1 MKRKLYIVI
10 LLAIAPT
17 LVNALGLGNLDL
29 NSALNE
35 PFDARVQL
43 LSPTADE
50 LDSLAVGLA
59 DSEAFARAKIDRPFI
74 LSNLRFS
81 LRRSPDDGPDY
92 IRVFSQEPIR
102 EPFLNFLVEVSW
114 SNGRLFREYT
124 VLLDPPLYDPNAR
137 ASEFTQEQ
145 PTTYSAEPVVE
156 AVTIDDPD
164 HKVVYSN
171 DYEESSSPTT
181 VSPTINYSGGDY
193 GPTQQSDTLWSIASS
208 MRPDSSI
215 SVNQMMSALLRANP
229 DAFFNQ
235 NINGLKRG
243 HILRMPTESEIN
255 ALSNAQALAEVQSQH
270 AAWDGIKDN
279 LSSAVNERPEVSS
292 TPEPTDTTSDDAS
305 ESVEATA
312 ESDPELKLVA
322 AEETGEATQ
331 QVSSVDAGQGE
342 ELILAQE
349 SIQALTHENM
359 DLKDRLQ
366 ESEALLE
373 DLKRLLSLKDD
384 ELAALQGQVLE
395 EPSMAEDEVVESVD
409 DEMASEV
416 EEEAVLEDEEEV
428 LLADTEEEAV
438 EEDTAMEV
446 AEDEVLVEDEEEL
459 ETVGEEE
466 VIDVIETEPAS
477 GSNDIMGMV
486 NQYLGKAKEYLLGNP
501 MVGMAVAGVLVLL
514 ILIIVIMK
522 FRKEPA
528 ETINIDAMTEE
539 AFPDFDSGDLGD
551 TGEDVPESEAVTVLP
566 PDSEAE
572 TAMPEESADLDL
584 EEEEHTQFIEPEEA
598 PADQEEEPDEDPMQE
613 VNTYLAFEQFDQAEE
628 FVRNAINDTPDN
640 PEYHS
645 KLLEVFYTSGNKK
658 SYEEEAQVL
667 HDKFGEANEHWNMAV
682 AMWSEMSPNR
692 ALFEEGADEE
702 DDDADNTGGFVDVT
716 ADEEAGDDDAGLD
729 FDIGGDEESPADE
742 GMLDITGSDEGEAML
757 DVTASDEAED
767 MLDVTAAVGL
777 EEVEDAINEESED
790 VLDISGAGGDDLL
803 DLTASEEP
811 SGDDLL
817 DVTAAVGLEEVEDAV
832 NDESEDVLDIS
843 GAGGDDLLDL
853 TASEES
859 SGDDLL
865 DVASAANLDLDSE
878 EDLLD
883 VTAATSAG
891 ADSSELLGL
900 NIEPEAESLEVDSPE
915 ENETVELD
923 MGAVDDESTV
933 EIPTSDDENVLDFDL
948 GTNDEDESL
957 EVEASEPE
965 DAGLEIDLGTPELE
979 SSEAEDVSL
988 DIGLEET
995 PEEDEPI
1002 RLDAEDEGEISLDF
1016 DMGEDDG
1023 IELDISADA
1032 NDDTPELDLDMD
1044 TASEAETVQ
1053 VDSADMDFELTMD
1066 DTPEEASIN
1075 LDETVEIPKSVDL
1088 SVDDDDD
1095 DDEHTVF
1102 VPRAAQP
1109 EEQTAEDEIA
1119 TKLDLAKAYVELG
1132 DKDSAKGILDEVM
1145 ADGNDEQ
1152 RKQAEDLLGQV

>member
-10 LLAIAPT
+10 LLALAPM
-17 LVNALGLGNLDL
+17 LANALGLGNLDL

-50 LDSLAVGLA
+50 LDSLTVGLA

-74 LSNLRFS
+74 LSNLKFA

-137 ASEFTQEQ
+137 ASEFTQDQ
-145 PTTYSAEPVVE
+145 STSYTAEPAVE
-156 AVTIDDPD
+156 AVTMNDPD
-164 HKVVYSN
+164 HKVVYANEFDQSSN
-171 DYEESSSPTT
+171 PTT
-181 VSPTINYSGGDY
+181 ASPNINYSGGDY
-193 GPTQQSDTLWSIASS
+193 GPTEQSDTLWSIASA

-229 DAFFNQ
+229 EAFFNQ

-243 HILRMPTESEIN
+243 QILRMPTESEIV

-292 TPEPTDTTSDDAS
+292 VPESPDTSSDDS
-305 ESVEATA
+305 TESAEVVV

-342 ELILAQE
+342 DLILAQE

-359 DLKDRLQ
+359 ELKDRLQ
-366 ESEALLE
+366 ESEALLD

-384 ELAALQGQVLE
+384 ELAALQGQVVEQPDMVE
-395 EPSMAEDEVVESVD
+395 EEVDLVDE
-409 DEMASEV
+409 EMVSEV
-416 EEEAVLEDEEEV
+416 EEEAVLEDEEEF
-428 LLADTEEEAV
+428 LEDTEEEAL
-438 EEDTAMEV
+438 EETAMET
-446 AEDEVLVEDEEEL
+446 AEDEMLVEDEEEL
-459 ETVGEEE
+459 ETVAEEE

-477 GSNDIMGMV
+477 SSDGIMGMV
-486 NQYLGKAKEYLLGNP
+486 NQYLGKAKDFLLGNP
-501 MVGMAVAGVLVLL
+501 MIGMAVAGVLVLL

-528 ETINIDAMTEE
+528 ETINLDAMTEE
-539 AFPDFDSGDLGD
+539 AFPDFDSGDLGA
-551 TGEDVPESEAVTVLP
+551 TGDEEPDSEAVTVLP

-572 TAMPEESADLDL
+572 TAMPEASADLDI
-584 EEEEHTQFIEPEEA
+584 EEEEHTQFMAAEEA
-598 PADQEEEPDEDPMQE
+598 PVVEEESDEDPMQE

-628 FVRNAINDTPDN
+628 FVRSAINDSPDN
-640 PEYHS
+640 AEYHS

-658 SYEEEAQVL
+658 SYEEEAKIV

-702 DDDADNTGGFVDVT
+702 DDADDADNTGGFVDVT
-716 ADEEAGDDDAGLD
+716 ADDEAGNEDAGLD
-729 FDIGGDEESPADE
+729 FDIGGAEEPAA
-742 GMLDITGSDEGEAML
+742 DEGEAML
-757 DVTASDEAED
+757 DITGADEGEAMLDITASDEGEGMLDITASDEAEN

-777 EEVEDAINEESED
+777 EEVEDAIN
-790 VLDISGAGGDDLL
+790 
-803 DLTASEEP
+803 
-811 SGDDLL
+811 
-817 DVTAAVGLEEVEDAV
+817 
-832 NDESEDVLDIS
+832 DESEDVLDIS
-843 GAGGDDLLDL
+843 GAG
-853 TASEES
+853 S
-859 SGDDLL
+859 DDLL
-865 DVASAANLDLDSE
+865 DVTSAANLDLDSE

-900 NIEPEAESLEVDSPE
+900 NIEPESESLEIDIPE

-923 MGAVDDESTV
+923 MGAVADESAE
-933 EIPTSDDENVLDFDL
+933 EIPASDDDNVLDFDL
-948 GTNDEDESL
+948 GTSDENDSFEI
-957 EVEASEPE
+957 EASEPE
-965 DAGLEIDLGTPELE
+965 DAGLEIDLGVPELE
-979 SSEAEDVSL
+979 TAEADNDGL
-988 DIGLEET
+988 DIGLEVPAEDDGLDIGL
-995 PEEDEPI
+995 EVSEADEPI

-1016 DMGEDDG
+1016 DMGEDEG
-1023 IELDISADA
+1023 IELDLSAETADE
-1032 NDDTPELDLDMD
+1032 TPELELDMD
-1044 TASEAETVQ
+1044 SASEAETLQ
-1053 VDSADMDFELTMD
+1053 VDSADMDFELTMED
-1066 DTPEEASIN
+1066 DTPEVSLEDDVSLN
-1075 LDETVEIPKSVDL
+1075 LDETVEIPNSVDL
-1088 SVDDDDD
+1088 GDNDDDDD

-1132 DKDSAKGILDEVM
+1132 DKDSAKTILDEVM

>member
-1 MKRKLYIVI
+1 MKRKIYIVI
-10 LLAIAPT
+10 LLALAPT

-50 LDSLAVGLA
+50 LDSLTVGLA

-74 LSNLRFS
+74 LGNLKFA

-124 VLLDPPLYDPNAR
+124 VLLDPPLYDPNAS
-137 ASEFTQEQ
+137 ASDFTQDQ
-145 PTTYSAEPVVE
+145 STSYIAEPTVE
-156 AVTIDDPD
+156 AVTINDPD
-164 HKVVYSN
+164 HKVVYTN
-171 DYEESSSPTT
+171 DYDQPSSPTT
-181 VSPTINYSGGDY
+181 ASPNINYSAGDY
-193 GPTQQSDTLWSIASS
+193 GPTEQSDTLWSIASA
-208 MRPDSSI
+208 MRPDSST

-229 DAFFNQ
+229 EAFFNQ

-243 HILRMPTESEIN
+243 QILRMPTESEIN

-279 LSSAVNERPEVSS
+279 LSSVVNERPEVSS
-292 TPEPTDTTSDDAS
+292 VPESPDTAADETT
-305 ESVEATA
+305 ESVEAA
-312 ESDPELKLVA
+312 VESDPELKLVA

-342 ELILAQE
+342 DLILAQE

-359 DLKDRLQ
+359 ELKDRLQ

-384 ELAALQGQVLE
+384 ELAALQGQAVE
-395 EPSMAEDEVVESVD
+395 EPDMAEEEVESVD
-409 DEMASEV
+409 EEMVSEV
-416 EEEAVLEDEEEV
+416 EEEAVLEEEEEF
-428 LLADTEEEAV
+428 LEDTEEEAL
-438 EEDTAMEV
+438 EETAMEA
-446 AEDEVLVEDEEEL
+446 AEDEMLVEDEEEL
-459 ETVGEEE
+459 GTVEEDE

-477 GSNDIMGMV
+477 SSTGIMGMV
-486 NQYLGKAKEYLLGNP
+486 DQYLGPVKEMLLGNP
-501 MVGMAVAGVLVLL
+501 MIGMAVAGVLVLL
-514 ILIIVIMK
+514 ILIVVIMK

-528 ETINIDAMTEE
+528 ETMDIDAMTEE
-539 AFPDFDSGDLGD
+539 AFPDFDSGDLGA
-551 TGEDVPESEAVTVLP
+551 TGDDLPDSEAPTVLP
-566 PDSEAE
+566 PADSEAE
-572 TAMPEESADLDL
+572 TAMPEVSVDLDIEEEAAPIVEAAAPI
-584 EEEEHTQFIEPEEA
+584 EEEES
-598 PADQEEEPDEDPMQE
+598 DEDPMQE

-628 FVRNAINDTPDN
+628 FVRNAINDSPDN
-640 PEYHS
+640 AEYHT

-658 SYEEEAQVL
+658 SYEEEAKIL
-667 HDKFGEANEHWNMAV
+667 HDKFGETNEHWNMAV

-692 ALFEEGADEE
+692 ALFEEGADDE

-716 ADEEAGDDDAGLD
+716 ADDEAGSEDAGLD
-729 FDIGGDEESPADE
+729 FDIGGAEESPADE
-742 GMLDITGSDEGEAML
+742 GMLDITGSDEGEGML
-757 DVTASDEAED
+757 DLTASDEAED

-777 EEVEDAINEESED
+777 EEVDEISNNESED
-790 VLDISGAGGDDLL
+790 VLDIS
-803 DLTASEEP
+803 S
-811 SGDDLL
+811 
-817 DVTAAVGLEEVEDAV
+817 
-832 NDESEDVLDIS
+832 
-843 GAGGDDLLDL
+843 AGGDDLLDL

-865 DVASAANLDLDSE
+865 DVTSAANLDLDSE

-900 NIEPEAESLEVDSPE
+900 NIEPESESLEIDIPE
-915 ENETVELD
+915 ESETVELD
-923 MGAVDDESTV
+923 MGAADESTV
-933 EIPTSDDENVLDFDL
+933 EMPASDDDNVLDFDL
-948 GTNDEDESL
+948 GSNDEGESL
-957 EVEASEPE
+957 EIEVSEPE
-965 DAGLEIDLGTPELE
+965 DAGLEIDLGVPDLE
-979 SSEAEDVSL
+979 SSEAEDVGL
-988 DIGLEET
+988 DIGLEVPEEDAGLDIGLEV

-1016 DMGEDDG
+1016 DMGEDEG
-1023 IELDISADA
+1023 IELDLSAETA
-1032 NDDTPELDLDMD
+1032 EETPELELDMGL
-1044 TASEAETVQ
+1044 ASEAETVQ
-1053 VDSADMDFELTMD
+1053 VDSADMDFELTME
-1066 DTPEEASIN
+1066 DTPEVSLEDDASLN

-1088 SVDDDDD
+1088 SVDDDDDDDD

-1132 DKDSAKGILDEVM
+1132 DKDSAKTILDEVM

>member
-1 MKRKLYIVI
+1 LIRRVIDFKEIEVKMKRKFYIVI
-10 LLAIAPT
+10 LLALAPT

-50 LDSLAVGLA
+50 LDSLNVGLA

-74 LSNLRFS
+74 LSNLKFA

-137 ASEFTQEQ
+137 ASEFTQDQSTSYTAQ
-145 PTTYSAEPVVE
+145 PKVE
-156 AVTIDDPD
+156 TVTINDPN
-164 HKVVYSN
+164 HNVVYTN
-171 DYEESSSPTT
+171 DFEQSSSPTT
-181 VSPTINYSGGDY
+181 ASPNINYSGGDY
-193 GPTQQSDTLWSIASS
+193 GPTEQSDTLWSIASG

-229 DAFFNQ
+229 EAFFKQ

-243 HILRMPTESEIN
+243 QILRMPTESEIN

-292 TPEPTDTTSDDAS
+292 VPESSDTASEDTTD
-305 ESVEATA
+305 SVEAVV

-342 ELILAQE
+342 DLILAQE

-359 DLKDRLQ
+359 ELKDRLQ

-384 ELAALQGQVLE
+384 ELAALQGQALG
-395 EPSMAEDEVVESVD
+395 EPDIDMAEEEVGSVD
-409 DEMASEV
+409 EEMVSEA

-428 LLADTEEEAV
+428 LEDSEEEAL
-438 EEDTAMEV
+438 EETAMEA
-446 AEDEVLVEDEEEL
+446 AEDEMLVGDEE
-459 ETVGEEE
+459 V
-466 VIDVIETEPAS
+466 VDVIETEPAS
-477 GSNDIMGMV
+477 SSDGIMGML
-486 NQYLGKAKEYLLGNP
+486 NQYLGKAKEFLLGNP
-501 MVGMAVAGVLVLL
+501 MIGMAVAGVLSLL
-514 ILIIVIMK
+514 ILIVVIMK

-528 ETINIDAMTEE
+528 ETLDIDPMTEE
-539 AFPDFDSGDLGD
+539 AFPDFDSGDLGA
-551 TGEDVPESEAVTVLP
+551 TGDEMPDSEAVTVLP

-572 TAMPEESADLDL
+572 TAMPEASVELDI
-584 EEEEHTQFIEPEEA
+584 EEEAAAAPIEA
-598 PADQEEEPDEDPMQE
+598 AADPIEEESDEDPMQE

-628 FVRNAINDTPDN
+628 FVRNAINDAPDN
-640 PEYHS
+640 AEYHT

-658 SYEEEAQVL
+658 SYEEEAKVL

-692 ALFEEGADEE
+692 ALFEEGADDE
-702 DDDADNTGGFVDVT
+702 DDDTDADNTGGFVDVT
-716 ADEEAGDDDAGLD
+716 ADEEAGNEDAGLD
-729 FDIGGDEESPADE
+729 FDIGGAVESSDDE
-742 GMLDITGSDEGEAML
+742 GMLDITASDEGEGVL
-757 DVTASDEAED
+757 DITASDDGED
-767 MLDVTAAVGL
+767 ILDVTAAVGL
-777 EEVEDAINEESED
+777 EDVDNISNEEPDD
-790 VLDISGAGGDDLL
+790 VLDIS
-803 DLTASEEP
+803 S
-811 SGDDLL
+811 
-817 DVTAAVGLEEVEDAV
+817 
-832 NDESEDVLDIS
+832 
-843 GAGGDDLLDL
+843 AGGDDLLDL

-859 SGDDLL
+859 SDEDLL
-865 DVASAANLDLDSE
+865 DVTSAANLDLDSE

-900 NIEPEAESLEVDSPE
+900 NIEPEAESFEIDIPE
-915 ENETVELD
+915 ENEALEFD
-923 MGAVDDESTV
+923 MDAAVDESIAGT
-933 EIPTSDDENVLDFDL
+933 PASDDDNVLDFDL
-948 GTNDEDESL
+948 GSNDDEESL
-957 EVEASEPE
+957 EIEASEPE
-965 DAGLEIDLGTPELE
+965 DAGLEIDLGVPELEE
-979 SSEAEDVSL
+979 SSEAGDDAL
-988 DIGLEET
+988 DIGLEV
-995 PEEDEPI
+995 PGEDEPI
-1002 RLDAEDEGEISLDF
+1002 KFDAEDEGEISLDF
-1016 DMGEDDG
+1016 DMGEDEG
-1023 IELDISADA
+1023 IELDLSAETTDE
-1032 NDDTPELDLDMD
+1032 TPELELDMD
-1044 TASEAETVQ
+1044 IASEAETAQ
-1053 VDSADMDFELTMD
+1053 VDSAGMDFELTMED
-1066 DTPEEASIN
+1066 DSPEVSLEDDISIG

-1088 SVDDDDD
+1088 DDDDD

-1109 EEQTAEDEIA
+1109 EEQSAEDEIA

-1132 DKDSAKGILDEVM
+1132 DKDSAKTILDEVM
-1145 ADGNDEQ
+1145 ANGNDEQ
-1152 RKQAEDLLGQV
+1152 RKQAEDLLG

>member
-10 LLAIAPT
+10 LLALAPT

-35 PFDARVQL
+35 PFDARVHL

-50 LDSLAVGLA
+50 LDSLTVGLA

-74 LSNLRFS
+74 LSNLKFS
-81 LRRSPDDGPDY
+81 VRRSPDDGPDY

-137 ASEFTQEQ
+137 ASEFTRDQS
-145 PTTYSAEPVVE
+145 TSYSAEPVVE
-156 AVTIDDPD
+156 AITINDPD
-164 HKVVYSN
+164 HQVVYTN
-171 DYEESSSPTT
+171 DIEQPGSPAAT
-181 VSPTINYSGGDY
+181 SPNVDYSGGDY
-193 GPTQQSDTLWSIASS
+193 GPTEQADTLWSIASE

-229 DAFFNQ
+229 EAFFNQ

-243 HILRMPTESEIN
+243 QILRMPTESEIN

-279 LSSAVNERPEVSS
+279 LSNAVNERPEVSS
-292 TPEPTDTTSDDAS
+292 VPESTDTTSGEAT
-305 ESVEATA
+305 ESVEAA
-312 ESDPELKLVA
+312 VDSDPELKLVA

-331 QVSSVDAGQGE
+331 QVASVDSGQGE
-342 ELILAQE
+342 DLILAQE

-359 DLKDRLQ
+359 ELKDRLQ

-384 ELAALQGQVLE
+384 ELAALQGQVVE
-395 EPSMAEDEVVESVD
+395 DPDTIDEVVDSVD
-409 DEMASEV
+409 EEMVTEV
-416 EEEAVLEDEEEV
+416 ETVLEDGEDV
-428 LLADTEEEAV
+428 LEDIEEEAV
-438 EEDTAMEV
+438 EEGTAMNV
-446 AEDEVLVEDEEEL
+446 AEDEMLVEDEEEL
-459 ETVGEEE
+459 ETIDEDE
-466 VIDVIETEPAS
+466 VVEVIETEPAS
-477 GSNDIMGMV
+477 SSAGVMGMID
-486 NQYLGKAKEYLLGNP
+486 QYLGPVKDILLGNP
-501 MVGMAVAGVLVLL
+501 MIGMAVAGVFVLL

-528 ETINIDAMTEE
+528 ETIDIDAMTEE
-539 AFPDFDSGDLGD
+539 AFPDFDSGDLGA
-551 TGEDVPESEAVTVLP
+551 TGDEVPDSEAVTVLP

-572 TAMPEESADLDL
+572 TAMPEASVDLDI
-584 EEEEHTQFIEPEEA
+584 EEEAAAPIVEEA
-598 PADQEEEPDEDPMQE
+598 LIEEESDEDPMQE

-640 PEYHS
+640 AEYHT

-658 SYEEEAQVL
+658 SYEEEAKIL

-692 ALFEEGADEE
+692 ALFEEGGDEE
-702 DDDADNTGGFVDVT
+702 DDAADNTGGFVDVT
-716 ADEEAGDDDAGLD
+716 ADDEAGKDDAGLD
-729 FDIGGDEESPADE
+729 FDIGGAEEPAADE
-742 GMLDITGSDEGEAML
+742 GMLDLTASDEGEGML
-757 DVTASDEAED
+757 DITASDEGED

-777 EEVEDAINEESED
+777 EEVDEVANNDSED
-790 VLDISGAGGDDLL
+790 VLDISSTGGDDLL
-803 DLTASEEP
+803 DLTA
-811 SGDDLL
+811 G
-817 DVTAAVGLEEVEDAV
+817 
-832 NDESEDVLDIS
+832 
-843 GAGGDDLLDL
+843 
-853 TASEES
+853 EES

-865 DVASAANLDLDSE
+865 DVTSAANLDLDSE

-900 NIEPEAESLEVDSPE
+900 NIEPESESLEIDIPDEDES
-915 ENETVELD
+915 VELD
-923 MGAVDDESTV
+923 MDAAGEAASAET
-933 EIPTSDDENVLDFDL
+933 PASDDDNMLDFDL
-948 GTNDEDESL
+948 GSNDEDESIEL
-957 EVEASEPE
+957 DVNEPE
-965 DAGLEIDLGTPELE
+965 DAGLEMELGLPE
-979 SSEAEDVSL
+979 SGSNEAEDAGL
-988 DIGLEET
+988 DIGLDV

-1002 RLDAEDEGEISLDF
+1002 RLDAEDEDEISLDF
-1016 DMGEDDG
+1016 DMGEDEG
-1023 IELDISADA
+1023 IELDLSAEA
-1032 NDDTPELDLDMD
+1032 NDEPAELDMD
-1044 TASEAETVQ
+1044 AGSEIETVQ
-1053 VDSADMDFELTMD
+1053 VDNSDMDFELTMD
-1066 DTPEEASIN
+1066 DTPEVSLEDEESLN

-1088 SVDDDDD
+1088 SVDDDDDD

-1132 DKDSAKGILDEVM
+1132 DKDSAKTILDEVI

-1152 RKQAEDLLGQV
+1152 RKQAEDLLAQV

>member
-10 LLAIAPT
+10 LLALAPT

-50 LDSLAVGLA
+50 LDSLTVGLA

-74 LSNLRFS
+74 LSNLKFA

-92 IRVFSQEPIR
+92 IRVFSQKPIR

-137 ASEFTQEQ
+137 ANEFTQDQ
-145 PTTYSAEPVVE
+145 TSSYSAEPTVE
-156 AVTIDDPD
+156 AVTVTINDPE
-164 HKVVYSN
+164 HKVVYTN
-171 DYEESSSPTT
+171 DFEQSTSPTT
-181 VSPTINYSGGDY
+181 ASPNINYSGGDY
-193 GPTQQSDTLWSIASS
+193 GPTEQSDTLWSIASA

-215 SVNQMMSALLRANP
+215 SVNQMMAALLRANP
-229 DAFFNQ
+229 EAFFNQ

-243 HILRMPTESEIN
+243 QILRMPTESEIN
-255 ALSNAQALAEVQSQH
+255 SLSYAQALAEVQSQH
-270 AAWDGIKDN
+270 AAWDSIKDN

-292 TPEPTDTTSDDAS
+292 VPESSNKTSDDTTD
-305 ESVEATA
+305 SVEAA
-312 ESDPELKLVA
+312 VESEPELKLVA
-322 AEETGEATQ
+322 AEKTGEATQ

-342 ELILAQE
+342 DLILAQE

-359 DLKDRLQ
+359 ELKDRLQ

-384 ELAALQGQVLE
+384 ELAALQGQVVEQPEMAGE
-395 EPSMAEDEVVESVD
+395 EVDSVD
-409 DEMASEV
+409 EEMVSEV
-416 EEEAVLEDEEEV
+416 EEEAVLEDEEV
-428 LLADTEEEAV
+428 AV
-438 EEDTAMEV
+438 EEDAAMEA
-446 AEDEVLVEDEEEL
+446 AEDEMLAEDEEEL
-459 ETVGEEE
+459 GTVDEEE
-466 VIDVIETEPAS
+466 VIDVIETEPVS
-477 GSNDIMGMV
+477 SSNGIMGMV
-486 NQYLGKAKEYLLGNP
+486 DQYLGPVKKMLLGNP
-501 MVGMAVAGVLVLL
+501 LIGMAIAGVLVLL

-539 AFPDFDSGDLGD
+539 AFPDFDSGDLGA
-551 TGEDVPESEAVTVLP
+551 TGDEVPDSEAETVLP
-566 PDSEAE
+566 PDSEVE
-572 TAMPEESADLDL
+572 TAMPEEESADLDL
-584 EEEEHTQFIEPEEA
+584 EEEHTQFMATEEA
-598 PADQEEEPDEDPMQE
+598 PVEQEEEPDEDPMQE

-628 FVRNAINDTPDN
+628 FVRNAINDAPDYA
-640 PEYHS
+640 EYHT

-658 SYEEEAQVL
+658 SYEEEAKIV

-692 ALFEEGADEE
+692 ALFEEGADDE

-716 ADEEAGDDDAGLD
+716 ADEEAGNEDAGLD
-729 FDIGGDEESPADE
+729 FDIGGAEESPADE
-742 GMLDITGSDEGEAML
+742 GMLDITASDEGEGML
-757 DVTASDEAED
+757 DITAADEGED

-777 EEVEDAINEESED
+777 EEVDDVPNNESED
-790 VLDISGAGGDDLL
+790 VLDISGVGGDDLL
-803 DLTASEEP
+803 DLTAGDEP

-817 DVTAAVGLEEVEDAV
+817 DVT
-832 NDESEDVLDIS
+832 
-843 GAGGDDLLDL
+843 
-853 TASEES
+853 
-859 SGDDLL
+859 
-865 DVASAANLDLDSE
+865 SAANLDLDSE

-900 NIEPEAESLEVDSPE
+900 NIEPESESLDIDIPE

-923 MGAVDDESTV
+923 MSTAADESTV
-933 EIPTSDDENVLDFDL
+933 EITANDDDGNVLDFDL
-948 GTNDEDESL
+948 GSSDEDESL
-957 EVEASEPE
+957 EIEASEPD
-965 DAGLEIDLGTPELE
+965 DAGLEIDLGVPESA
-979 SSEAEDVSL
+979 SSEAEGEGL
-988 DIGLEET
+988 DLGLEV

-1016 DMGEDDG
+1016 DMGEDEG
-1023 IELDISADA
+1023 IELDLSAEVADE
-1032 NDDTPELDLDMD
+1032 TPGLELDMD
-1044 TASEAETVQ
+1044 IASEAETVQ
-1053 VDSADMDFELTMD
+1053 LDSADMDFELTMED
-1066 DTPEEASIN
+1066 DTPELSLEDDANIN
-1075 LDETVEIPKSVDL
+1075 LDLDETVEIPKSVDL
-1088 SVDDDDD
+1088 GSDDDDDD

-1132 DKDSAKGILDEVM
+1132 DKDSAKTILDEVM

>member
-10 LLAIAPT
+10 LLALAPT

-50 LDSLAVGLA
+50 LDSLTVSLA

-74 LSNLRFS
+74 LSSLKFS

-137 ASEFTQEQ
+137 ASEFSRDQSTSYTADPIVEPVTSNEPDHQVVYTNDIEQ
-145 PTTYSAEPVVE
+145 P
-156 AVTIDDPD
+156 
-164 HKVVYSN
+164 
-171 DYEESSSPTT
+171 SSPT
-181 VSPTINYSGGDY
+181 VISPNIDYSGGDY
-193 GPTQQSDTLWSIASS
+193 GPTEQADTLWSIASE

-215 SVNQMMSALLRANP
+215 SVNKMMSALLRANP
-229 DAFFNQ
+229 EAFFNQ

-243 HILRMPTESEIN
+243 QILRMPTESEIN

-279 LSSAVNERPEVSS
+279 LSTAVNERPEVSS
-292 TPEPTDTTSDDAS
+292 VPESPDSTSD
-305 ESVEATA
+305 ETTETVEIAVD
-312 ESDPELKLVA
+312 SDPELKLVA
-322 AEETGEATQ
+322 AEETGEASQ
-331 QVSSVDAGQGE
+331 QVASVDSGQGE
-342 ELILAQE
+342 DLILAQE

-359 DLKDRLQ
+359 ELRDRLQ

-384 ELAALQGQVLE
+384 ELAALQGQVVE
-395 EPSMAEDEVVESVD
+395 QPDTVEEVVDSVD
-409 DEMASEV
+409 EEMMP
-416 EEEAVLEDEEEV
+416 EAEEEV
-428 LLADTEEEAV
+428 LEDIEEEAV
-438 EEDTAMEV
+438 EEDTVMEAV
-446 AEDEVLVEDEEEL
+446 EDEILAEDEEEF
-459 ETVGEEE
+459 ETLGEEE
-466 VIDVIETEPAS
+466 VVEVIETEPE
-477 GSNDIMGMV
+477 SNSAGVMDMV
-486 NQYLGKAKEYLLGNP
+486 DQYLSPVKELLLGNP
-501 MVGMAVAGVLVLL
+501 MIGMAVAAVLVLL

-528 ETINIDAMTEE
+528 ETIDIDAMTEE
-539 AFPDFDSGDLGD
+539 AFPDFDSGDLGA
-551 TGEDVPESEAVTVLP
+551 TGDEVPDSEAVTVLP

-572 TAMPEESADLDL
+572 TAMPEASSAEDL
-584 EEEEHTQFIEPEEA
+584 EIEEEAAPISEEA
-598 PADQEEEPDEDPMQE
+598 PVEEEPDEDPMQE

-640 PEYHS
+640 AEYHT

-658 SYEEEAQVL
+658 SYEEEAKIL

-692 ALFEEGADEE
+692 ALFEEGADDE
-702 DDDADNTGGFVDVT
+702 DDAADNTGGFVDVT
-716 ADEEAGDDDAGLD
+716 ADDEAGSEDAGLD
-729 FDIGGDEESPADE
+729 FDIGGAEEPAAADE
-742 GMLDITGSDEGEAML
+742 GMLDITASDEDEGML
-757 DVTASDEAED
+757 DITASDEGED

-777 EEVEDAINEESED
+777 EEVDDVASDASEE
-790 VLDISGAGGDDLL
+790 VLDISATGGDDLL
-803 DLTASEEP
+803 DLTA
-811 SGDDLL
+811 
-817 DVTAAVGLEEVEDAV
+817 A
-832 NDESEDVLDIS
+832 
-843 GAGGDDLLDL
+843 
-853 TASEES
+853 EES

-865 DVASAANLDLDSE
+865 DVTSAANLDLDSE

-900 NIEPEAESLEVDSPE
+900 NIEPESESLEIDIPE
-915 ENETVELD
+915 ENESVETP
-923 MGAVDDESTV
+923 ASEDD
-933 EIPTSDDENVLDFDL
+933 NMLDFDL
-948 GTNDEDESL
+948 GSNDEEESL
-957 EVEASEPE
+957 ELDVNEPE
-965 DAGLEIDLGTPELE
+965 DSGLEVDLNVPELDTKE
-979 SSEAEDVSL
+979 TEDAGL
-988 DIGLEET
+988 DIGLEV

-1002 RLDAEDEGEISLDF
+1002 RLDAEDEGEISLEF
-1016 DMGEDDG
+1016 DMGEDEG
-1023 IELDISADA
+1023 IELDLSADA
-1032 NDDTPELDLDMD
+1032 NDEIPELELDTD
-1044 TASEAETVQ
+1044 IASEAETLQ
-1053 VDSADMDFELTMD
+1053 VDNADMDFELTMD
-1066 DTPEEASIN
+1066 DTPEASLEDETSLN

-1088 SVDDDDD
+1088 AVDDDDDDDDD

-1132 DKDSAKGILDEVM
+1132 DKDSAKTILDEVIV
-1145 ADGNDEQ
+1145 DGNDEQ
-1152 RKQAEDLLGQV
+1152 RKQAEDLLAQV

>member
-1 MKRKLYIVI
+1 MKRKFYIVI
-10 LLAIAPT
+10 LLALAPT

-50 LDSLAVGLA
+50 LDSLNVGLA

-74 LSNLRFS
+74 LSNLKFA

-137 ASEFTQEQ
+137 ASEFTQDQSTSYTAQ
-145 PTTYSAEPVVE
+145 PKVE
-156 AVTIDDPD
+156 TVTINDPN
-164 HKVVYSN
+164 HNVVYTN
-171 DYEESSSPTT
+171 DFEQSSSPTT
-181 VSPTINYSGGDY
+181 ASPNINYSGGDY
-193 GPTQQSDTLWSIASS
+193 GPTEQSDTLWSIASG

-229 DAFFNQ
+229 EAFFKQ

-243 HILRMPTESEIN
+243 QILRMPTESEIN

-292 TPEPTDTTSDDAS
+292 VPESSDTASEDTTD
-305 ESVEATA
+305 SVEAVV

-342 ELILAQE
+342 DLILAQE

-359 DLKDRLQ
+359 ELKDRLQ

-384 ELAALQGQVLE
+384 ELAALQGQALG
-395 EPSMAEDEVVESVD
+395 EPDIDMAEEEVGSVD
-409 DEMASEV
+409 EEMVSEA

-428 LLADTEEEAV
+428 LEDSEEEAL
-438 EEDTAMEV
+438 EETAMEA
-446 AEDEVLVEDEEEL
+446 AEDEMLVGDEE
-459 ETVGEEE
+459 V
-466 VIDVIETEPAS
+466 VDVIETEPAS
-477 GSNDIMGMV
+477 SSDGIMGML
-486 NQYLGKAKEYLLGNP
+486 NQYLGKAKEFLLGNP
-501 MVGMAVAGVLVLL
+501 MIGMAVAGVLSLL
-514 ILIIVIMK
+514 ILIVVIMK

-528 ETINIDAMTEE
+528 ETLDIDPMTEE
-539 AFPDFDSGDLGD
+539 AFPDFDSGDLGA
-551 TGEDVPESEAVTVLP
+551 TGDEMPDSEAVTVLP

-572 TAMPEESADLDL
+572 TAMPEASVEAMPEASVELDI
-584 EEEEHTQFIEPEEA
+584 EEEAAAAPIEA
-598 PADQEEEPDEDPMQE
+598 AADPIEEESDEDPMQE

-628 FVRNAINDTPDN
+628 FVRNAINDAPDN
-640 PEYHS
+640 AEYHT

-658 SYEEEAQVL
+658 SYEEEAKVL

-692 ALFEEGADEE
+692 ALFEEGADDE
-702 DDDADNTGGFVDVT
+702 DDAADNTGGFVDVT
-716 ADEEAGDDDAGLD
+716 ADDEAGSEDAGLD
-729 FDIGGDEESPADE
+729 FDIGGAEESPADE
-742 GMLDITGSDEGEAML
+742 GMLDITAGDEGEGML
-757 DVTASDEAED
+757 DLTASDEGED

-777 EEVEDAINEESED
+777 DEVD
-790 VLDISGAGGDDLL
+790 DI
-803 DLTASEEP
+803 P
-811 SGDDLL
+811 
-817 DVTAAVGLEEVEDAV
+817 
-832 NDESEDVLDIS
+832 NDEPEDVLDIS

-865 DVASAANLDLDSE
+865 DVTSAANLDLDSE

-900 NIEPEAESLEVDSPE
+900 NIEPESESLDIDTPE
-915 ENETVELD
+915 ENETIEFD
-923 MGAVDDESTV
+923 MGAAAESSEET
-933 EIPTSDDENVLDFDL
+933 PASDDENVLDFDL
-948 GTNDEDESL
+948 GNNDEDDGIEI
-957 EVEASEPE
+957 EASEPE
-965 DAGLEIDLGTPELE
+965 DAGLEIDLGMPELE
-979 SSEAEDVSL
+979 SSEAEDEGL
-988 DIGLEET
+988 DIGLELPTEDEGLDIGLEA
-995 PEEDEPI
+995 PQEDEPI
-1002 RLDAEDEGEISLDF
+1002 RLDVEDESEISLDF
-1016 DMGEDDG
+1016 DIGEDDG
-1023 IELDISADA
+1023 IELDLSAETADE
-1032 NDDTPELDLDMD
+1032 TPELELDMGS
-1044 TASEAETVQ
+1044 ASEADTVQ
-1053 VDSADMDFELTMD
+1053 IDSADMDFELTMED
-1066 DTPEEASIN
+1066 DTPELSLEDDLSLN

-1088 SVDDDDD
+1088 SGDDDDDD

-1132 DKDSAKGILDEVM
+1132 DKDSAKTILDEVM